1 MQEGAAQLVD
11 RVRQKPNALKQWRA
25 CEVLVIGEVR
35 SLRYLVITPRH
46 LVTTR
51 YLLFTPAGSHAPLP
65 SYHPWST
72 RCARSVT

>member
-25 CEVLVIGEVR
+25 CEVLVIDEVS

-51 YLLFTPAGSHAPLP
+51 YHFPPL
-65 SYHPWST
+65 
-72 RCARSVT
+72 

>member
-25 CEVLVIGEVR
+25 CEVLVVDEVS

-46 LVTTR
+46 LVSTW
-51 YLLFTPAGSHAPLP
+51 LP
-65 SYHPWST
+65 TFQPY
-72 RCARSVT
+72 R